1 MNIVI
6 PLLGDSYPAMQHH
19 IVGGQNSCGN
29 FRTCML
35 PVLLMC
41 VYRASYIQL
50 GKVFEKIDS
59 AKLVLQ
65 VLPLELS
72 CC

>member
-6 PLLGDSYPAMQHH
+6 PMLGDNYPAVQHH

-35 PVLLMC
+35 SVLLMC
-41 VYRASYIQL
+41 VCRASYIQL

>member
-1 MNIVI
+1 
-6 PLLGDSYPAMQHH
+6 MQRH
-19 IVGGQNSCGN
+19 ILGGQNSCGN
-29 FRTCML
+29 LRTCVL
-35 PVLLMC
+35 PVLLTC
-41 VYRASYIQL
+41 VGGASYIQL

-65 VLPLELS
+65 VVLLELS

>member
-1 MNIVI
+1 
-6 PLLGDSYPAMQHH
+6 MQRH
-19 IVGGQNSCGN
+19 ILGGQSSCGN
-29 FRTCML
+29 LRTCML

-41 VYRASYIQL
+41 VGRASYIQL